1 MAFTLLGPGIDVDTI
16 GPVGSS
22 GKKACSPLSGT
33 AAAAAEAY
41 CLRRVVEASL
51 ADGRAIERAK
61 AGRTVRR
68 RDAISLP
75 EALRALFVRC
85 IEKVYG
91 VEWG

>member
-1 MAFTLLGPGIDVDTI
+1 MALMLLGPGIDVDTI

-41 CLRRVVEASL
+41 CLRSAVGASL
-51 ADGRAIERAK
+51 VDGRAIERAK

-68 RDAISLP
+68 DAISLSK
-75 EALRALFVRC
+75 ALRVFVRYT
-85 IEKVYG
+85 EAVYR